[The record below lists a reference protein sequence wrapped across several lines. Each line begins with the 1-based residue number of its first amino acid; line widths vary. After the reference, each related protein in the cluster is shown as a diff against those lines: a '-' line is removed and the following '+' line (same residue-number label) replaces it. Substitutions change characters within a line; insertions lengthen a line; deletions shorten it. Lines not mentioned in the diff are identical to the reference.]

1 MYINP
6 SRIKFYV
13 TEYPY
18 QSLNQGS
25 KKKNLQLNEW
35 INIKT
40 TDQENN
46 NSGAGIFLIM
56 QL

>member
-46 NSGAGIFLIM
+46 NSGAGIFFIV